1 VAAIA
6 LRSFWLSFFGF
17 GATIW
22 FWGDHLVLGRPFGF
36 GATIWFWGNIF
47 ADCIDRMRLEASW
60 AAGCRWLGFFAPLVL
75 SWGRLRD
82 QQELSTHALAETGRS
97 SSGGSSGR

>member
-1 VAAIA
+1 MSGRMMTRGCHRFA
-6 LRSFWLSFFGF
+6 FFLAF
-17 GATIW
+17 
-22 FWGDHLVLGRPFGF
+22 FL
-36 GATIWFWGNIF
+36 WFWGNIF